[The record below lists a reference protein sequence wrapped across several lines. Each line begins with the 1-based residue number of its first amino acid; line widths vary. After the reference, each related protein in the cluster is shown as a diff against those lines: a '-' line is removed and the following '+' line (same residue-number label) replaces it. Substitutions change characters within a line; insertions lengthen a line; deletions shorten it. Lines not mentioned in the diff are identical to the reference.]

1 MELSVGLLEKQTP
14 APEKIYNIHAVK
26 PKGGPIYAILKRS
39 CDILVALVALILF
52 AVPMIIIA
60 IAIRIE
66 SSGPAIFRQERLGK
80 NGKPFTMYKFRSM
93 YENAEAGGPQW
104 AQQQDSRVTKV
115 GRILRNTRLD
125 ELPQLWNIL
134 LGYMSLVGPRPE
146 RAYFYDNFETYIHG
160 FRNRLA
166 VKPGLTG
173 LAQINGGYNL
183 LPEEKIV
190 YDMEYI
196 QKQSIWLDLRCIFKT
211 LRLVI
216 THEGAR

>member
-1 MELSVGLLEKQTP
+1 MDSSVGLLEKQTP
-14 APEKIYNIHAVK
+14 APEKIYHIPTVK
-26 PKGGPIYAILKRS
+26 PKGGPIYAFLKRS
-39 CDILVALVALILF
+39 FDIVVAFFALILF
-52 AVPMIIIA
+52 AVPMAIIA
-60 IAIRIE
+60 VAIRIE
-66 SSGPAIFRQERLGK
+66 SPGPAIFRQERLGR

-93 YENAEAGGPQW
+93 CENAEAGGPQW
-104 AQQQDSRVTKV
+104 AKQQDARVTKV

-146 RAYFYDNFETYIHG
+146 RAYFYDSFETYIHG
-160 FRNRLA
+160 FKNRLA

-190 YDMEYI
+190 FDMEYI
-196 QKQSIWLDLRCIFKT
+196 QKRSLWLDIKCIFKT
-211 LRLVI
+211 LRLIV